1 LDANIYVSPLPDIDC
16 RSLLDRA
23 FLSGG
28 FPLHGTSTALN
39 SGSQACLGISNASER
54 TPTAVAQ
61 EPTLIPETYPLPSG
75 VHGWMQARTRVPH
88 RGGAGGRR
96 CVRGKHAMFAPDCK
110 LSKHTVLQSRRQP
123 RWEAPACSTVSG
135 GSHAYDRTTQWK
147 RESVGCGNVASHC
160 NMGDGRNAATGRDD
174 PPTGHRS
181 RRDRSKE

>member
-1 LDANIYVSPLPDIDC
+1 LGANIYVFPLPDIDC

-28 FPLHGTSTALN
+28 FPIHGTSTALN
-39 SGSQACLGISNASER
+39 SGSQAYLGISNASER

-88 RGGAGGRR
+88 RD
-96 CVRGKHAMFAPDCK
+96 KHAMFAPDCK

-135 GSHAYDRTTQWK
+135 GSHAYDRSTQWK
-147 RESVGCGNVASHC
+147 RESVGCGSVASL
-160 NMGDGRNAATGRDD
+160 NFVI
-174 PPTGHRS
+174 GH
-181 RRDRSKE
+181 